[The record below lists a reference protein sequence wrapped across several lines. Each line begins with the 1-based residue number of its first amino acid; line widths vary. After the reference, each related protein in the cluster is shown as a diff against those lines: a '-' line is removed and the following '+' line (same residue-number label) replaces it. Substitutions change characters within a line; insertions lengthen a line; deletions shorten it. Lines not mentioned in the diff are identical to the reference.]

1 MRQEEAVISVTV
13 NFVTWHHSYYYC
25 YSFSLM
31 DWFHCRRSAFSC
43 YFAFFFHVTLYYISS
58 NFSIVVSQQR
68 ERQINEEQP
77 TYPGFQSI
85 IWAPE
90 TKKNSLDD
98 IIMRL
103 FIFYDLTKL
112 LESHKRHCTTFFS
125 EAYQYSW
132 WLLNG
137 HICVKISWSFLLR
150 F

>member
-1 MRQEEAVISVTV
+1 M
-13 NFVTWHHSYYYC
+13 
-25 YSFSLM
+25 
-31 DWFHCRRSAFSC
+31 
-43 YFAFFFHVTLYYISS
+43 LYYISS
-58 NFSIVVSQQR
+58 NFSIVVSQQW

-112 LESHKRHCTTFFS
+112 DESDKRHCTTFFS
-125 EAYQYSW
+125 EAYQYS
-132 WLLNG
+132 
-137 HICVKISWSFLLR
+137 
-150 F
+150 